1 MKLKEKS
8 APITFNLID
17 NLQMKSWNVY
27 EQAGWDFEEYKDIIS
42 EENGSQLSG
51 TFEEFIAAVVRGK
64 RVGKEQKD
72 YDVKIVGNPSH
83 WSTKIEVRSG
93 SKTLNLGPSTTT
105 GTNRYFELFKAFKK
119 LCKEDTKCTSLII
132 IRLDVNREA
141 LKIYE
146 IPSSLVWGLFKLNVI
161 GKEVEIPT
169 DKVPQFI
176 LDGLE
181 KVVKVTKDN
190 KGNPVEKIAT
200 GMRNLCLSNKQ
211 LEIIFPYEDYKFVV
225 TDRHKMQDE
234 TPEECWRKAVGI
246 STS

>member
-17 NLQMKSWNVY
+17 NLRKRTYNLY
-27 EQAGWDFEEYKDIIS
+27 EQAGWELEEYKDFMI

-51 TFEEFIAAVVRGK
+51 MFEEYIAAVLRAK
-64 RVGKEQKD
+64 RIGKEQKD
-72 YDVKIVGNPSH
+72 YDVEIVGNPFH
-83 WSTKIEVRSG
+83 WSIKIEVRSG
-93 SKTLNLGPSTTT
+93 SKSLNLGAIY
-105 GTNRYFELFKAFKK
+105 NHRNKIVILNCFKAFKK
-119 LCKEDTKCTSLII
+119 LCKKDTKCTSLII
-132 IRLDVNREA
+132 IRLDTDHNE

-161 GKEVEIPT
+161 GQEVEIPT

-181 KVVKVTKDN
+181 KVVKVTRVN

-211 LEIIFPYEDYKFVV
+211 FEIIFPYEDYKFVV

-234 TPEECWRKAVGI
+234 TPEGVLEK
-246 STS
+246 SS